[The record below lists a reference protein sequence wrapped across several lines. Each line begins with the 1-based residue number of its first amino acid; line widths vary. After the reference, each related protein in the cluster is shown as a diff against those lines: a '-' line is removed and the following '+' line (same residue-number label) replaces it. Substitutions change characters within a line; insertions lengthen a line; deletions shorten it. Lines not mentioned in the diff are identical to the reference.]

1 MAERVDFCFDRYLDP
16 DGFDPEALPDPID
29 LRRASH
35 DELAMAWGPWL
46 GDLHTVSPFH

>member
-1 MAERVDFCFDRYLDP
+1 MFSAFPVETERRV
-16 DGFDPEALPDPID
+16 
-29 LRRASH
+29 S